1 MLYKHCDMYTM
12 KFSIQNI
19 NNSALSGVSAMP
31 QKDSTSDNQNSFN
44 MARHTFIET
53 VTDEVVPPCTQFKKK
68 WLGNSNRDASQIAKN
83 RRNVAVGN
91 GLNADGNLYSFT
103 SYNDIQTPNSALRRV
118 RSGGAVAPPKK
129 NARKTN
135 APTPSFSPIKFSSEN
150 GIENQQIKDFYGNN
164 APNMYH

>member
-53 VTDEVVPPCTQFKKK
+53 VPSSVVPVDVQLKKR
-68 WLGNSNRDASQIAKN
+68 WTGNSNRDASQIAKN
-83 RRNVAVGN
+83 RRIVAVGN
-91 GLNADGNLYSFT
+91 GLNADGKLYSFT
-103 SYNDIQTPNSALRRV
+103 TYNDIQTPNSALRRV
-118 RSGGAVAPPKK
+118 RAGGAVAPPKK
-129 NARKTN
+129 NARRTN
-135 APTPSFSPIKFSSEN
+135 APTPSFSPIQFSNKN
-150 GIENQQIKDFYGNN
+150 GIENQYIKDFYGNN